1 MKYIIKRFTIL
12 FIGLLLLTA
21 CGSKVELSDYIEV
34 EFYGYDSIGTAS
46 YSVDD
51 TKLIKDAFGVTDE
64 DYWDLEYEQMEA
76 ISNMMMSFTVD
87 LSKDTELSN
96 GDEIIVRLS
105 VDKEMTNKLKA
116 KDEIKV
122 TVSGLKE
129 PTMISDEELERNII
143 VNFNGVSGRGYIQ
156 IDTTFDGDLYN
167 LTVEPDRDGDIA
179 NGDIVTVSVSEYDRE
194 NLAHMGYALS
204 GDGAVEFEA
213 SGLEVVPETVL
224 DIANLVD
231 VERMITEGIN
241 RKYQDSDWG
250 YYTYEI
256 IEGKTFYRQFARESD
271 DYSGNMSNHGSLIKL
286 YTVNEYDSD
295 DELDDTF
302 TVIYGFSNIIIDDS
316 GKTNVT
322 QINEYHDT
330 YDQTYSLESVEKLM
344 EGYGYVEVK

>member
-122 TVSGLKE
+122 TVSGLEE

-179 NGDIVTVSVSEYDRE
+179 NGDLVTVSVSEYDRE

-224 DIANLVD
+224 EIANLED
-231 VERMITEGIN
+231 VERMIGEGIN
-241 RKYQDSDWG
+241 RQYQDSDWG
-250 YYTYEI
+250 SYSYDITK
-256 IEGKTFYRQFARESD
+256 GKTYYRQFDRDTD
-271 DYSGNMSNHGSLIKL
+271 DWYDSSNHGSLITL
-286 YTVNEYDSD
+286 YTIKEYDRN
-295 DELDDTF
+295 DELVDTF
-302 TVIYGFSNIIIDDS
+302 TAIYGFNNIIIDDS

-330 YDQTYSLESVEKLM
+330 YDHTYSLESVEKLM